1 MARDAIDS
9 AGANY
14 DCGIEAIDLGIQ
26 GLTNVERIGAGGNA
40 IVYRAR
46 QADLDRDVV
55 VKVLTNVDADTTRRR
70 FDRERRAMGRL
81 SQAVGIAPL
90 YGSGFT
96 PTGQPY
102 LLMPFYP
109 HGSLQDQLEGHGA
122 LDAERVRDIGVAV
135 AGAVQTAHEN
145 GVLHRDLKPANIL
158 LRGSG
163 QPDVADF
170 GIAQLTDDSLGTSQA
185 LTMTPL
191 YTAPEVFDG
200 VESGA
205 ATDVYSVGATLF
217 ALLNGYPAYSDP
229 GGTTPVLSLMRRINE
244 DPLPELPA
252 TVPKDVV
259 AAISRAMSKDPRERQ
274 PTAGD
279 LAAELAAADLAAP
292 VQRLARRSPLLLASL
307 VAVLLAAIGGAG
319 LAYMLVGRS
328 ETATANGPTATA
340 TPVETASVVVE
351 TVEATVTPGSP
362 IAVAQPFDLVA
373 ASVTAKQALVRV
385 EAFSCTG
392 AHVATGVVLN
402 DGQIVTH
409 ERILASPWLIEV
421 SAAGKIV
428 RATAQEANTAEGLA
442 AIRIDDAS
450 IFDVLPGIR
459 VEQGAQVAIVGIDGR
474 PALATIVPNPDDA
487 SLLQAEVVDAGAG
500 NAIEPVDIIVTD
512 TGGLVGVAR
521 LTPGQI
527 DVITPDLIRGDD
539 ENVVSPSYDCPTLLR
554 DLGPD
559 DAESAVSPAIAELL
573 TMQQLSNAY
582 ANEQWTLVRQLEP
595 GKASLSD
602 ANFVNG
608 WRPLR
613 QGFVYPV
620 DRSIDGGLAR
630 WRIGLIGHETWN
642 GNDLTTLFCV
652 TWTVD
657 PVSGAVSQTNE
668 DNVTVYGSQAAQEL
682 QPGFVDPAELR
693 GLIDQHCAL

>member
-1 MARDAIDS
+1 MA
-9 AGANY
+9 ANY
-14 DCGIEAIDLGIQ
+14 DRDIEAIDLGIP
-26 GLTNVERIGAGGNA
+26 GLTNIERIGAGGNA

-81 SQAVGIAPL
+81 SQTVGIAPL

-102 LLMPFYP
+102 LLMPFYE
-109 HGSLQDQLEGHGA
+109 HGSLQDQLEAHGA
-122 LDAERVRDIGVAV
+122 LGAERVRDIGVAV

-170 GIAQLTDDSLGTSQA
+170 GIAHLTDDALGASQA

-205 ATDVYSVGATLF
+205 ASDVYSVGATLF

-229 GGTTPVLSLMRRINE
+229 DGTTPVLSLMRRINE

-252 TVPKDVV
+252 TVPNDVA
-259 AAISRAMSKDPRERQ
+259 AAISRAMSKDPLERQ
-274 PTAGD
+274 PTAGV
-279 LAAELAAADLAAP
+279 LAAELAAADLTAP
-292 VQRLARRSPLLLASL
+292 VQRSSRRSPILIASL
-307 VAVLLAAIGGAG
+307 VALVLAAVAGAG
-319 LAYMLVGRS
+319 LAYMLVARS
-328 ETATANGPTATA
+328 DTATANSPTATI
-340 TPVETASVVVE
+340 TPAETASVVVE
-351 TVEATVTPGSP
+351 TVEATVAPGSP
-362 IAVAQPFDLVA
+362 TAVGQSFDLVA
-373 ASVTAKQALVRV
+373 ASAAAKQALVRV

-392 AHVATGVVLN
+392 AQVATGVVLN
-402 DGQIVTH
+402 GGNIVTR

-421 SAAGKIV
+421 ISAEGKVV
-428 RATAQEANTAEGLA
+428 RATAQGTNITDGF
-442 AIRIDDAS
+442 AS
-450 IFDVLPGIR
+450 IQIEDPSAFGTLMGVSL
-459 VEQGAQVAIVGIDGR
+459 VEEGDQVAIVGIDGR
-474 PALATIVPNPDDA
+474 PALAVIVPNPDDA
-487 SLLQAEVVDAGAG
+487 SLLRAEVVNAGAG

-512 TGGLVGVAR
+512 AGGLVGVAR
-521 LTPGQI
+521 VTPGQI
-527 DVITPDLIRGDD
+527 DVITPDLIQGDD
-539 ENVVSPSYDCPTLLR
+539 ENVVFPSYDCPKDDPR
-554 DLGPD
+554 DLGAD
-559 DAESAVSPAIAELL
+559 DAEFANSPAIRELL
-573 TMQQLSNAY
+573 TMQRLSNAL
-582 ANEQWTLVRQLEP
+582 ANADWDVVRQLEP
-595 GKASLSD
+595 AKVSLSD

-608 WRPLR
+608 WGPLR
-613 QGFVYPV
+613 EGFVYPV
-620 DRSIDGGLAR
+620 DRSFDGVVAR

-642 GNDLTTLFCV
+642 GSDLTTLFCV

-657 PVSGAVSQTNE
+657 DVSGAVSQTNE
-668 DNVTVYGSQAAQEL
+668 DSVTVYGSKAGQQL
-682 QPGFVDPAELR
+682 QPGFVDPSELR
-693 GLIDQHCAL
+693 GLIDQNCPL

>member
-1 MARDAIDS
+1 VQGDAIDS
-9 AGANY
+9 VTANY
-14 DCGIEAIDLGIQ
+14 HRDIEAIDLGIP
-26 GLTNVERIGAGGNA
+26 GLTNVGRIGAGGNA

-81 SQAVGIAPL
+81 SQEVGIAPL

-102 LLMPFYP
+102 LLMPFYE
-109 HGSLQDQLEGHGA
+109 HGSLQDQLDGQGA
-122 LDAERVRDIGVAV
+122 LGAERVRDIGVAV
-135 AGAVQTAHEN
+135 AAAVQTAHEN

-158 LRGSG
+158 LRASG

-170 GIAQLTDDSLGTSQA
+170 GIAHLTDDALGTSQA

-205 ATDVYSVGATLF
+205 ASDVYSVGATLF
-217 ALLNGYPAYSDP
+217 ALLNGYPAHSDP
-229 GGTTPVLSLMRRINE
+229 GGTTPVLSLIRRINE

-252 TVPKDVV
+252 TVPKDLA

-274 PTAGD
+274 ATAGD
-279 LAAELAAADLAAP
+279 LAAELAEADLASP
-292 VQRLARRSPLLLASL
+292 VQRGARRSPLLVASL
-307 VAVLLAAIGGAG
+307 VALLLAAVAGAA
-319 LAYMLVGRS
+319 LAFMLIDRS
-328 ETATANGPTATA
+328 DIASDLDAAVAAAPT
-340 TPVETASVVVE
+340 SD
-351 TVEATVTPGSP
+351 TVEPTVTSTGQT
-362 IAVAQPFDLVA
+362 AVPASFDLVA
-373 ASVTAKQALVRV
+373 ASAAAKQALVRI

-392 AHVATGVVLN
+392 AQVATGVMLN
-402 DGQIVTH
+402 DGIIVTS

-421 SAAGKIV
+421 RAAGQV
-428 RATAQEANTAEGLA
+428 RRATAEISDTVDGLA
-442 AIRIDDAS
+442 FVQIDDARS
-450 IFDVLPGIR
+450 FDVLTGAR
-459 VEQGAQVAIVGIDGR
+459 VAHGDHVAIVGIDGR
-474 PALATIVPNPDDA
+474 PVLAMIVPNPDDA
-487 SLLQAEVVDAGAG
+487 SLLQAKVLNAGEG
-500 NAIEPVDIIVTD
+500 NAVEPLDIIVTD
-512 TGGLVGVAR
+512 TGGLVGIAR
-521 LTPGQI
+521 VTPGQI
-527 DVITPDLIRGDD
+527 DVITPKLIQGDGD
-539 ENVVSPSYDCPTLLR
+539 NIVSPSYDCLTLRR
-554 DLGPD
+554 DLGPN

-573 TMQQLSNAY
+573 TMQQLSDAY
-582 ANEQWTLVRQLEP
+582 ANEQWPLVRQLEP

-642 GNDLTTLFCV
+642 GNDLTTLFCL

-657 PVSGAVSQTNE
+657 PVSGSVSQTNE
-668 DNVTVYGSQAAQEL
+668 DNVTVYGSQVGQEL
-682 QPGFVDPAELR
+682 RPGFVDPSDLR
-693 GLIDQHCAL
+693 KLIDQNCPL